1 MYTWKNVKIFISST
15 FKDLELERD
24 QLAKVFEKLQQRFF
38 ARKIA
43 IIPYDLRWQQKHDE
57 QNLVRWCLDKID
69 QCQYFVGILGH
80 RYGWRPQKN
89 YQGQENAAQYSITE
103 MEIRHSCQVINT
115 NNRFYFLDD
124 RHKSPQEVNETQQD
138 LDSLQNLVT
147 FLQQSNEKTFR
158 YDDSSV
164 ILEKVYSELEQ
175 RIDRDYPELLEVQTS
190 SLHSMREEIILEKI
204 KGFVGREQY
213 LEQIR
218 EFCRQ
223 SSATNYLCVC
233 AVAGTGKSSL
243 AAYFIDTQRKENIV
257 LWHYMS
263 MGGNTGEINTIYES
277 IAEQLQQKELLEIDD
292 TQDLKE
298 QIVQTLEKTKEK
310 IIIVFDG
317 LDEMQGKALE
327 LNWLFRNLPP
337 NIRVIMTTRPVAPWE
352 KIQKL
357 ANLQVLELP
366 PLDAT
371 EIELLL
377 DNYQT
382 TRDLQLTTEE
392 RALLTQR
399 AQGSPLFLKVALD
412 QMLNSGVAVGQLAE
426 SVNQLFHQALERLED
441 EYGKGLVERYLGTIA
456 ASRSGISEN
465 EIAEI
470 LTFGQEVRIND
481 DLVLV
486 LQKSL
491 ENFLIQRNFL
501 VNFFHPEFERT
512 VKMRLGKGKIR
523 EYHQLLAQ
531 YLSDKGFDYDRTQF
545 ELPYQLQWGEM
556 YHELLD
562 LLTNPQFLQKKSA
575 MIDNLFEDFARSL
588 TESAVPIPHDLEIQ
602 NSLQITVDKSILEDL
617 RQILQL
623 RHGFLRK
630 YPQTLF
636 QCVWNLG
643 YWTESDSCIHRF
655 VEAWRE
661 QCAPQTW
668 LKSLKPPA
676 NLLHSPLQKV
686 LQGHKSRT
694 TDVIFSD
701 DDKQV
706 ISCGGIYD
714 FRVRVWDLYTGECL
728 HILRGHGTPIES
740 ARHIKEGKQILSVSR
755 SGRIVIWDA
764 QTGETLQIIETEEA
778 KSKVKV
784 AKMDISADEKIVAL
798 SSSNENSI
806 RLWHMDSWQMWKV
819 LSGHEDWVKDVAFH
833 PTKTIL
839 ASASK
844 DYTVRIWDY
853 ELEKELYSFRHDAE
867 VWSVVFH
874 PGGEKV
880 ISSSRDKTVRVW
892 NIVSGEC
899 EKILTGHTGGGVNA
913 VNISYDG
920 KWIASGGEDRT
931 VRIWEEE
938 TGKCVRVFKGHQE
951 LLKGVAFSRK
961 GDKVA
966 SVSKDKTVM
975 VWCLNTKPIDTE
987 QNEHKNKIFQ
997 VVYDK
1002 GKIFSASPEEVRVWQ
1017 EDGTLLHSLVG
1028 PPGQTTLLNVARN
1041 KLVTSGNDRKIWLW
1055 TDFTK
1060 EPQILSHHK
1069 SGVLNVQFD
1078 ATQQYFLSASRD
1090 KTICLWDA
1098 TNEENITP
1106 TTTFRGHSDWVQK
1119 AIFHP
1124 NVPQIASCSKD
1135 KTIKIWN
1142 KDSGECIH
1150 TLEGHKD
1157 WIRDIAYSSDGK
1169 YLASVASDKK
1179 VHLWCATTGELR
1191 KTFLGHK
1198 SQVREVTFRKNDTQ
1212 LFTQAFS
1219 ATIVFDVESGETLY
1233 RYPGFTALEMIN
1245 DQDEYFVFGSDYYTT
1260 VVARQTQSEIAWW
1273 PFATDFVFI
1282 GNSGVISGG
1291 RGSGYLPVIQ
1301 LVTSTDTLKN

>member
-1 MYTWKNVKIFISST
+1 MYTWKNVKVFISST

-24 QLAKVFEKLQQRFF
+24 QLAEVFEKLQQRFF

-43 IIPYDLRWQQKHDE
+43 IIPYDLRWQQKHNE

-80 RYGWRPQKN
+80 RYGWRPPKN
-89 YQGQENAAQYSITE
+89 YQGQQNMEKSSITE
-103 MEIRHSCQVINT
+103 MEIRHSCRVIDQDK
-115 NNRFYFLDD
+115 RFYFVDNS
-124 RHKSPQEVNETQQD
+124 RKTPQEVNETQQD

-147 FLQQSNEKTFR
+147 HLQQSNETTYS
-158 YDDSSV
+158 YDNSEA
-164 ILEKVYSELEQ
+164 ILQKVYHELEQ
-175 RIDRDYPELLEVQTS
+175 RIDRDYPQLLEVQTS
-190 SLHSMREEIILEKI
+190 SLHNMREEIIIEKI
-204 KGFVGREQY
+204 KGFVGREKY
-213 LEQIR
+213 LEQMH

-223 SSATNYLCVC
+223 SSTNNYLCIC

-243 AAYFIDTQRKENIV
+243 AAYFIDTIRKQHNV

-277 IAEQLQQKELLEIDD
+277 IAEQLQQKELLEVDD
-292 TQDLKE
+292 SQDLKE
-298 QIVQTLEKTKEK
+298 QIVQVLENTKEK

-317 LDEMQGKALE
+317 LDEMQGKALQ
-327 LNWLFRNLPP
+327 LNWLFRNVPP
-337 NIRVIMTTRPVAPWE
+337 NIRIVMTTRPVEPWS
-352 KIQKL
+352 KIQKIS
-357 ANLQVLELP
+357 NLQIIQLP
-366 PLDAT
+366 PLDT
-371 EIELLL
+371 EEIELLL
-377 DNYQT
+377 DSYQN
-382 TRDLQLTTEE
+382 TRDLQLTAEE
-392 RALLTQR
+392 RVLLTQR

-426 SVNQLFHQALERLED
+426 SVNQLFHQALERLE
-441 EYGKGLVERYLGTIA
+441 ESYGKDLVERYLGTIA

-465 EIAEI
+465 EIGEI
-470 LTFGQEVRIND
+470 LTFGQQVRIND

-523 EYHQLLAQ
+523 EYHRLLAQ
-531 YLSDKGFDYDRTQF
+531 YLSHKGFDYDRTQF

-556 YHELLD
+556 YTQLLD
-562 LLTNPQFLQKKSA
+562 LLTNPQFLQKKSL
-575 MIDNLFEDFARSL
+575 MIDDLFEDFARSL
-588 TESAVPIPHDLEIQ
+588 SESAVPIPENLQVQ
-602 NSLQITVDKSILEDL
+602 NSLNITIDKSILEDL

-623 RHGFLRK
+623 RHGFLK
-630 YPQTLF
+630 KFPQTLF
-636 QCVWNLG
+636 QCIWNLG
-643 YWTESDSCIHRF
+643 YWTENDSCIHRF

-661 QCAPQTW
+661 QCAPKVW

-694 TDVIFSD
+694 TDVIFSND
-701 DDKQV
+701 DRHV
-706 ISCGGIYD
+706 VSCGGIYD

-740 ARHIKEGKQILSVSR
+740 ARYIKNGKQIISVSR

-764 QTGETLQIIETEEA
+764 QTGETLQTVETEDA

-784 AKMDISADEKIVAL
+784 AKMDITPDEKIIAL

-806 RLWHMDSWQMWKV
+806 RLWHMDSFQMWKV
-819 LSGHEDWVKDVAFH
+819 LIGHEDWVKDVAFH

-844 DYTVRIWDY
+844 DHTVRIWDY
-853 ELEKELYSFRHDAE
+853 ESQKQLCLFRHDAE

-874 PGGEKV
+874 PNGEKV
-880 ISSSRDKTVRVW
+880 ISSSRDQTVRVW
-892 NIVSGEC
+892 NITTGEC

-913 VNISYDG
+913 TNISDDG

-951 LLKGVAFSRK
+951 LVKWVAFSHK
-961 GDKVA
+961 GDLVA

-975 VWCLNTKPIDTE
+975 VWCLNTKPLETDL
-987 QNEHKNKIFQ
+987 NEHKNKIFQ
-997 VVYDK
+997 VSYNN
-1002 GKIFSASPEEVRVWQ
+1002 GKIYSVSPEEVRIWK
-1017 EDGTLLHSLVG
+1017 EDGSLVHSLTG
-1028 PPGQTTLLNVARN
+1028 PPGQTTLLTVAGD
-1041 KLVTSGNDRKIWLW
+1041 KLATSGNDRKVWLW
-1055 TDFTK
+1055 TKHMK
-1060 EPQILSHHK
+1060 EFNLLSHHK
-1069 SGVLNVQFD
+1069 SGILDIQFN

-1090 KTICLWDA
+1090 KTVCLWDGDEDDIVPLK
-1098 TNEENITP
+1098 TYT
-1106 TTTFRGHSDWVQK
+1106 GHSDWVQK

-1124 NVPQIASCSKD
+1124 HAPQIASCSKD
-1135 KTIKIWN
+1135 KTVKIWD

-1157 WIRDIAYSSDGK
+1157 WVRDIAYSKNGK

-1179 VHLWCATTGELR
+1179 VNLWCATTGELI
-1191 KTFLGHK
+1191 KTLSGHK
-1198 SQVREVTFRKNDTQ
+1198 SQVREVVFRKNDTQ

-1219 ATIVFDVESGETLY
+1219 ATIVYDIASGEILY
-1233 RYPGFTALEMIN
+1233 RYPGFTALEMIE
-1245 DQDEYFVFGSDYYTT
+1245 DEDNYFVFGSDYYTT
-1260 VVARQTQSEIAWW
+1260 VVDRQTQSEIAWW
-1273 PFATDFVFI
+1273 PFPTDFVFI
-1282 GNSGVISGG
+1282 NNSGVISGG
-1291 RGSGYLPVIQ
+1291 RGSGYLPMIR
-1301 LVTSTDTLKN
+1301 LVTSSE